1 MFTRAALRH
10 ESVSKPISAGKPKK
24 SSATSPDRNASGK
37 NPTGYVNR
45 ILRTKRYESAVKE
58 HAPVPTV
65 LYRTL
70 LLATLL
76 LSSTTLLPQ
85 TATAASLSPPAIETE
100 GAVWTDPAISIVITP
115 STGAAWYRQSY
126 HADVAYGIERWAQSI
141 IVFTDNHG
149 YNYLRQLA
157 FDIYTTG
164 INATIPA
171 SPDVEISFVQN
182 FPPTGTPALGVTQ
195 SRATINNHFD
205 PPVTMRLA
213 AQDPDRLRQLTDN
226 DMVNIATHEFG
237 HALGLGHANTPTT
250 DDNFLELMS
259 TSYNLPVGS
268 ANNPLE
274 APSTLDLYA
283 LAWVYSWLSTSQTL
297 TGPGPAPDTL
307 TLPASISYTAIY
319 PYPEQVEALKT
330 SLDQAGQRII
340 VLAILTIILL
350 AITITLSA
358 LLLRRKQQPPAVP
371 PPIPT
376 EPPPSVV

>member
-1 MFTRAALRH
+1 
-10 ESVSKPISAGKPKK
+10 
-24 SSATSPDRNASGK
+24 
-37 NPTGYVNR
+37 
-45 ILRTKRYESAVKE
+45 VKE
-58 HAPVPTV
+58 HARGSTV
-65 LYRTL
+65 LLRTL

-76 LSSTTLLPQ
+76 ISSNPLLSQATTAQ
-85 TATAASLSPPAIETE
+85 TTSSIGTE
-100 GAVWTDPAISIVITP
+100 GAVWTAPRISIVITP
-115 STGAAWYRQSY
+115 STGAQWYKQSY
-126 HADVAYGIERWAQSI
+126 ASDATHAVQRWSQSV

-157 FDIYTTG
+157 FDVY
-164 INATIPA
+164 INTTIPTNTNIPT
-171 SPDVEISFVQN
+171 SPDVKISFVQN
-182 FPPTGTPALGVTQ
+182 FPSTGTPALGVTQ
-195 SRATINNHFD
+195 SRTTVDNHFE

-250 DDNFLELMS
+250 DDNFFELMS

-268 ANNPLE
+268 ATNPLE

-283 LAWVYSWLSTSQTL
+283 LATIYSWLATSPTL
-297 TGPGPAPDTL
+297 TGPGPDPKTI
-307 TLPASISYTAIY
+307 TLPSSISYNAVY
-319 PYPEQVEALKT
+319 PYPEQIEAFKT

-350 AITITLSA
+350 AITITLAA
-358 LLLRRKQQPPAVP
+358 LLLRRKTPSPALP

-376 EPPPSVV
+376 EPTPGIV